1 MVEGGPNSSIFQ
13 EYCQH
18 NTPNHGNN
26 TCGQEV
32 WREMLCMVTN
42 LEEDELATCL
52 NETDKKGFKGY
63 QPGVENSEKPGNTHT
78 NDLDNNDIIIVVSS
92 ILFIFIV
99 TILISVLYYRHKQ
112 HIWED
117 GEEFLLTDTGF
128 QTQEHFNAKC

>member
-26 TCGQEV
+26 T
-32 WREMLCMVTN
+32 L
-42 LEEDELATCL
+42 
-52 NETDKKGFKGY
+52 GFKGY
-63 QPGVENSEKPGNTHT
+63 QPGTNSAKPRITHR

-99 TILISVLYYRHKQ
+99 TIMISVLYYRYKQ

-117 GEEFLLTDTGF
+117 GEEFLLTDIGF
-128 QTQEHFNAKC
+128 QPEEPFISKC